1 MSAPYDDTDAAARYA
16 KARAQI
22 AGEESGGLDGV
33 VGILHRLCRSLTAN
47 LDITGAAVILM
58 SAGESDGVAA
68 ASDERSRALG
78 ELPFAMG
85 EGPCHDAYI
94 ARRPVL
100 TPDLREV
107 PGGRWPGYAS
117 AALSSGVHAIFAFP
131 LHVGAASFGVLD
143 AYAERPGSLSIEQE
157 AMALTFAQIATEIL
171 LDGDLT
177 TPYGKLDPGLST
189 ALDGR
194 AEIHQ
199 AQGMVVVDLGIPP
212 AQALARMRAY
222 AFASGT
228 PLIELARKII
238 DGLTLS
244 DDDDLN
250 LE

>member
-1 MSAPYDDTDAAARYA
+1 MSALHDADAAARYA
-16 KARAQI
+16 KAREQI
-22 AGEESGGLDGV
+22 AGEDAGGLDGV
-33 VGILHRLCRSLTAN
+33 VGLLHRLCRSLTAN
-47 LDITGAAVILM
+47 LDITGSAVILM

-85 EGPCHDAYI
+85 EGPCHDAYH

-100 TPDLREV
+100 TPDLRKV
-107 PGGRWPGYAS
+107 PGGRWLGYAS
-117 AALSSGVHAIFAFP
+117 AALSSGAHAVFAFP

-143 AYAERPGSLSIEQE
+143 VYAEQPGSLSVDQE

-171 LDGDLT
+171 VDGDLT
-177 TPYGKLDPGLST
+177 TADGQLDPGLST

-199 AQGMVVVDLGIPP
+199 AQGMVVVDLRAPP
-212 AQALARMRAY
+212 AQALARMRAL
-222 AFASGT
+222 AFVRGT
-228 PLIELARKII
+228 PLIDLAREII
-238 DGLTLS
+238 GGLTLR
-244 DDDDLN
+244 DDDVST